1 MQMRRELKDMEAV
14 MARHMKE
21 EKQDAAGMQS
31 AVGDSA
37 QKKSMSERNT
47 NEKKTAH
54 RLDVT
59 DRPRA
64 EETFRLFAET
74 SLDILYQLDHKGII
88 TYCSPAVE
96 RILGYIPAEM
106 EGASFERFLPAHE
119 VPKARKAFQQARSL
133 NKIRFFEIDV
143 LGKSGNPVPIE
154 FNVAPVLRAKKTI
167 SLFGIGRVVTRRKET
182 EQALRVERMQ
192 LQRIIDHLPEGILV
206 TEAAGRVI
214 LTNEKFQEIWGSS
227 DEAEKI
233 EDYHWYKAFHPD
245 GSPYLPNE
253 WPVARAIAQR
263 ETVSNERIQFYKR
276 DGSLAWISVNAT
288 PLFDEGDRLVGAV
301 AVISDITER
310 VREKERYR
318 EMSEQVL
325 SQLWE
330 LEAIYASA
338 PVGLAVFD
346 RNFRFVKVNERMAEI
361 NGISVEEHIGRS
373 PWEVV
378 PSLAPQAER
387 VFRQVL
393 DTGRGQWNVEFSGST
408 HDQPG
413 VNRFWNEHWLP
424 IDDQEGQVIGVNV
437 VAEEITEQIRMIEEL
452 RKAHNSLE
460 ERVAERT
467 AQLSRVNKE
476 LETEVAK
483 RRRFES
489 DLRSASKRILEAS
502 KRKAYLSARLVET
515 LERDRRDVAMY
526 LHDEIGQMLA
536 SLKMDME
543 YTRNAPVKERQ
554 LYRAKLQEFEEK
566 ITSLMAYI
574 KDISARLRPD
584 ILDTLGLIPALRSL
598 IASFGEDYGL
608 RIHFHFTE
616 PFRELDAD
624 TSLSIYRIL
633 QEALNNVAKHA
644 QSEEVFVTLVLKKGA
659 VQLTVEDDGVGF
671 DLDSAEDDAMGQGTL
686 GIMIMK
692 ERAALAEGELTLE
705 SGIGKGTVVSVEIP
719 I

>member
-1 MQMRRELKDMEAV
+1 

-21 EKQDAAGMQS
+21 GKQDAAGIQGAS
-31 AVGDSA
+31 DHRS
-37 QKKSMSERNT
+37 QEKSMSKRNT
-47 NEKKTAH
+47 NEKKTAG

-59 DRPRA
+59 DRSPA

-74 SLDILYQLDHKGII
+74 SLDILYQLDEKGII

-96 RILGYIPAEM
+96 RILGYIPAEI
-106 EGASFERFLPAHE
+106 EGESFERFIPAHE

-133 NKIRFFEIDV
+133 NKIRFFETDV

-154 FNVAPVLRAKKTI
+154 FNVTPVIRNERSI
-167 SLFGIGRVVTRRKET
+167 FLFGIGRDITRRKQT

-192 LQRIIDHLPEGILV
+192 LQRIIDQLPEGILV
-206 TEAAGRVI
+206 AEAAGRVI

-227 DEAEKI
+227 DEAERI
-233 EDYHWYKAFHPD
+233 DDYRWHKAFHPD
-245 GSPYLPNE
+245 GSPYLPEE
-253 WPVARAIAQR
+253 WPLARVIARR
-263 ETVSNERIQFYKR
+263 ETISNERIQFYKT
-276 DGSLAWISVNAT
+276 DGSLAWISVKAT
-288 PLFDEGDRLVGAV
+288 PLLDEGDRLVGAV
-301 AVISDITER
+301 AVISDITKH
-310 VREKERYR
+310 VREKERHR

-325 SQLWE
+325 SQLLE

-346 RNFRFVKVNERMAEI
+346 RDFRFVKVNERMAEI

-408 HDQPG
+408 HDQPA

-424 IDDQEGQVIGVNV
+424 INDQEGQVIGVNV
-437 VAEEITEQIRMIEEL
+437 VAEEITEQIRMMEEL

-460 ERVAERT
+460 ARVAERT
-467 AQLSRVNKE
+467 VQLSRVNKE

-526 LHDEIGQMLA
+526 LHDEIGQMLTT
-536 SLKMDME
+536 LKTDLE
-543 YTRNAPVKERQ
+543 SAGNAVETGER
-554 LYRAKLQEFEEK
+554 LSSECLRVAEK
-566 ITSLMAYI
+566 KVVHLIGQI
-574 KDISARLRPD
+574 KQISRGLRPD
-584 ILDTLGLIPALRSL
+584 ILDTLGLVPALRSM
-598 IASFGEDYGL
+598 IEGFQEDFSL
-608 RIHFHFTE
+608 NIHFDCSEQLFE
-616 PFRELDAD
+616 RIDGNV
-624 TSLSIYRIL
+624 SLTLYRIA
-633 QEALNNVAKHA
+633 QEAINNVSKHA
-644 QSEEVFVTLVLKKGA
+644 QADEVFVTMTLKNGCVL
-659 VQLTVEDDGVGF
+659 LSVEDDGVGF
-671 DLDSAEDDAMGQGTL
+671 DKDTVLNPASGQGPL
-686 GIMIMK
+686 GIMIMQ
-692 ERAALAEGELTLE
+692 ERALLARGEFTLE
-705 SGIGKGTVVSVEIP
+705 SEKGKGTMVSVEIP
-719 I
+719 V